1 MIEQTRPLS
10 REGFAEVVRE
20 MNQQPADTPARR
32 ATAARA
38 EQAATLV
45 SRVLADQLAKLR

>member
-1 MIEQTRPLS
+1 MIEQTRPLT

-20 MNQQPADTPARR
+20 MNQPPADTPARR

-38 EQAATLV
+38 AQAADLV
-45 SRVLADQLAKLR
+45 SRVLADQRAKRR